1 MRRIC
6 RAAGWVYLALCV
18 LALGLIPAT
27 GAGLLAPNPFVA
39 LYAVLLG
46 LPWSLLSAWLTPAGA
61 GVAVNVAL
69 IAIGMAVNL
78 AVLRWLCRRGG

>member
-6 RAAGWVYLALCV
+6 RAVGWVYLVLCV

-27 GAGLLAPNPFVA
+27 GAGLLEPNPFVA

-46 LPWSLLSAWLTPAGA
+46 LPWSLLFAWLTPGDA
-61 GVAVNVAL
+61 GVAVSMAL

-78 AVLRWLCRRGG
+78 ALLRWLCRPR